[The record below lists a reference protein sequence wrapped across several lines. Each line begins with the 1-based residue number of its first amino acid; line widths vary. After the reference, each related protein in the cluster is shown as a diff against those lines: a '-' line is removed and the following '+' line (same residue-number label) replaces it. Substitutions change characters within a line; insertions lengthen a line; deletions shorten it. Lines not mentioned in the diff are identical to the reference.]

1 MNVMKMLAQ
10 AQKMQGQLAKTQEE
24 LKTRMVEASTGGGAV
39 TVVSNCE
46 GTIQSIKI
54 KPEILKP
61 EDADIISDLILAGV
75 RQAQESG
82 RKISA
87 EEIGKVTKGMDLPG
101 LNLGL

>member
-1 MNVMKMLAQ
+1 MKMLAQ
-10 AQKMQGQLAKTQEE
+10 AQKMQGQLAKTQES
-24 LKTRMVEASTGGGAV
+24 LKTRTVEASAGGGAV

-54 KPEILKP
+54 NPEILKP
-61 EDADIISDLILAGV
+61 EDADMVSDLVLTAV

-87 EEIGKVTKGMDLPG
+87 DEIGQITKGMDLPG
-101 LNLGL
+101 INLGL